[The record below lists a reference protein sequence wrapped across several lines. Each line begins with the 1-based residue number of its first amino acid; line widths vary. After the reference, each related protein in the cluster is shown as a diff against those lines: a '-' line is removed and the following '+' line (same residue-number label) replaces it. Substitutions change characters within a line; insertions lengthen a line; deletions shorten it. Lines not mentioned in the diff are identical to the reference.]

1 MTQSSEAFEIICFNV
16 SAKDTVYSFVFRG
29 LLSEEALDRAG
40 RARLPND
47 DSTDVI
53 LLGESLGLRYID
65 DEFLLP
71 AKRMATVYAGIA
83 AFENSVRALV
93 RKVLIESFQ
102 ADWWNKGVSE
112 SVRKKAEARNVEEQK
127 IKWHSKRGGDLISF
141 TDFGQLNSIIVNNW
155 ALFEGLLQ
163 RQQWVQNI
171 FDTMERSRNVIM
183 HSGELPIEDIER
195 VGICIRD
202 WMKQTGG

>member
-1 MTQSSEAFEIICFNV
+1 MMPSFEASGIICSKVNT
-16 SAKDTVYSFVFRG
+16 KDTVYSFVFRG

-40 RARLPND
+40 RSRFPNEE
-47 DSTDVI
+47 SGDVAI
-53 LLGESLGLRYID
+53 LNDSLGLKYID

-71 AKRMATVYAGIA
+71 AKRMATVYAAIA
-83 AFENSVRALV
+83 AFENSVRSLV
-93 RKVLIESFQ
+93 RKVLIDSLQ
-102 ADWWNKGVSE
+102 ADWWDKGVSE
-112 SVRKKAEARNVEEQK
+112 SIRKKAESRHTEEQK

-141 TDFGQLNSIIVNNW
+141 TDFGQLNSIIANNW
-155 ALFEGLLQ
+155 TLFEGLLQ

-183 HSGELPIEDIER
+183 HSGDLPIEDVER

>member
-1 MTQSSEAFEIICFNV
+1 MTQSSEAFGITCYSVN
-16 SAKDTVYSFVFRG
+16 AKDTVYSFVFRG

-40 RARLPND
+40 RSRLPND
-47 DSTDVI
+47 DSADVV
-53 LLGESLGLRYID
+53 LLGESLGLKYID
-65 DEFLLP
+65 DDFLLP

-93 RKVLIESFQ
+93 RKVLIESLQ
-102 ADWWNKGVSE
+102 ADWWDKGVSE
-112 SVRKKAEARNVEEQK
+112 SVRKKAESRNAEEQK

-183 HSGELPIEDIER
+183 HSGELPIEDVER